1 VSAARLPL
9 VARIPVHVQP
19 RAARSA
25 IVGLHGGATKIRL
38 AAPPVDNAANEE
50 LVRFLAERL
59 GLPRRQVRVVGG
71 LQSRRKL
78 VEVEGVDAAALTA
91 ALHQQG

>member
-1 VSAARLPL
+1 MSAPRARHAAAP
-9 VARIPVHVQP
+9 VRIAVHVQP

-25 IVGLHGGATKIRL
+25 LAGLHDGATRIRL

-59 GLPRRQVRVVGG
+59 GLARRQVRIVGG
-71 LQSRRKL
+71 LSCRRKL
-78 VEVEGVDAAALTA
+78 VEIDGLDAATVAAALR
-91 ALHQQG
+91 